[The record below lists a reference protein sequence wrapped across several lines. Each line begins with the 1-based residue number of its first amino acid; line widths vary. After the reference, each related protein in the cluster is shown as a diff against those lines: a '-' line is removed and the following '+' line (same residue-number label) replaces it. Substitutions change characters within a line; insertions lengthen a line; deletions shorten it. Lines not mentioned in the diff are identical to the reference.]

1 MRRGGSSKAKRM
13 QIYSI
18 GHSNHPVE
26 RFVALLEQ
34 HGIRQLADLRSRP
47 ASRFVPQF
55 NRTALQAALDRA
67 GIGYRWFGETLGGKP
82 RAAEPDFQRGIA
94 ALIAWAESAPT
105 AMMCAEADPR
115 HCHRTHLVTP
125 ALLPHGVSVV
135 HIQSDGVPLHH
146 DALQQETIKAKPQL
160 DLFS

>member
-1 MRRGGSSKAKRM
+1 M

-135 HIQSDGVPLHH
+135 HIQSDGVSLHH